1 MPSPS
6 AGDSARCSLPTP
18 KVVEASGIFLFMPE
32 AAHCRKND
40 MCAPPTSA
48 AHDPVRRRLLD
59 LGDGR
64 AEVGHVER
72 EEVGLRHGAFALLD
86 VVRDPL
92 RGDLAVVVVGRQHVD
107 LVAPLLH
114 RVVDD
119 RLDRLR
125 RRGAGDEAVAVADA
139 AFVQHVVEVERVG
152 APEGLADGLA
162 RGRGDAAVHH
172 VDLVLARELLRVL
185 GVQRDVRLAC
195 RTGSSS
201 ILRPSRPPAAL
212 ISSTAS
218 VVAITIGLP

>member
-18 KVVEASGIFLFMPE
+18 KVVEHSGIFLFMPE

-48 AHDPVRRRLLD
+48 ATTKVGLGLLD
-59 LGDGR
+59 LGDRR

-72 EEVGLRHGAFALLD
+72 EEVGLEHGALALLD

-92 RGDLAVVVVGRQHVD
+92 GGDLAVVVVGGQHVD
-107 LVAPLLH
+107 LLAPLLH
-114 RVVDD
+114 RDLDD

-125 RRGAGDEAVAVADA
+125 RRRAGDEAVAVAHA
-139 AFVQHVVEVERVG
+139 AFVEHVVEVQRVG
-152 APEGLADGLA
+152 AAEGLADRFA
-162 RGRGDAAVHH
+162 RRRGDAAVDDI
-172 VDLVLARELLRVL
+172 DLVVARELLRVL
-185 GVQRDVRLAC
+185 GVQRDVGLAC
-195 RTGSSS
+195 RTASTS

-212 ISSTAS
+212 ISSAAS